1 MFGFI
6 LLKNWLEIPKIISSQ
21 NFESSALLNIW
32 CVKSQQYGFK
42 LANIEQK
49 WKNGRILLIINSVFR
64 KKYVFPISPKE
75 DSKNDLQCLHN
86 VHYWGIVAKV

>member
-49 WKNGRILLIINSVFR
+49 
-64 KKYVFPISPKE
+64 
-75 DSKNDLQCLHN
+75 
-86 VHYWGIVAKV
+86 